1 MRIILWLLAV
11 VAVCALVA
19 AFVLVPVLKALLEG
33 TPPQDTEPPH
43 SPNHFKRRVLSTGD
57 ERRTRPAARAVPSAC
72 RNCCWCRQE
81 RGGLPADV
89 KTHLLFSVR
98 HALYVFS

>member
-33 TPPQDTEPPH
+33 APLQDTEPP
-43 SPNHFKRRVLSTGD
+43 
-57 ERRTRPAARAVPSAC
+57 A
-72 RNCCWCRQE
+72 
-81 RGGLPADV
+81 
-89 KTHLLFSVR
+89 
-98 HALYVFS
+98 